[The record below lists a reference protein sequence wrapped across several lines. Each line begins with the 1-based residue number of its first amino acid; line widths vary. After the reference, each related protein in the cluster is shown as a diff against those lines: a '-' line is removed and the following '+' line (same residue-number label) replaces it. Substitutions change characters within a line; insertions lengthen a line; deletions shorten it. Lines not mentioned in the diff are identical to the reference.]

1 MNDRINSQMP
11 SPMKRILVLVSGSG
25 SNLQAILDSCASGK
39 IAGEVVGVI
48 SNKADAYGL
57 VRAQTAGVATSILAQ
72 QQFAS
77 RAEYDIALQALM
89 DDYQPD
95 LVVLAGFMRILSA
108 DLVRHFA
115 GRMINI
121 HPSLLPKYQ
130 GLHTH
135 QRAID
140 AGDSEHGASVHFVTE
155 ELDGGPVILQA
166 RVPIFEGDDIEEVAA
181 RVQVQEHSIYPLVV
195 QWFCEGRL
203 RMQGDTVLLDG
214 AALGPAGHACE

>member
-1 MNDRINSQMP
+1 MVRSRSSSNDA
-11 SPMKRILVLVSGSG
+11 ILVLISGSG
-25 SNLQAILDSCASGK
+25 SNLQAILDHCASGK

-57 VRAQTAGVATSILAQ
+57 VRAEEAVATSILAQ

-77 RAEYDIALQALM
+77 REEYDAALLALM
-89 DDYQPD
+89 ADYQPD
-95 LVVLAGFMRILSA
+95 LVVLAGFMRILSG

-140 AGDSEHGASVHFVTE
+140 DGEREHGASVHFVTE
-155 ELDGGPVILQA
+155 ELDGA
-166 RVPIFEGDDIEEVAA
+166 R
-181 RVQVQEHSIYPLVV
+181 
-195 QWFCEGRL
+195 
-203 RMQGDTVLLDG
+203 
-214 AALGPAGHACE
+214 

>member
-1 MNDRINSQMP
+1 
-11 SPMKRILVLVSGSG
+11 MKRILVLISGNG
-25 SNLQAILDSCASGK
+25 SNLQTILDGCADGK
-39 IAGEVVGVI
+39 IAGQVVGVI

-57 VRAQTAGVATSILAQ
+57 VRAKEAGVATAILAQ
-72 QQFAS
+72 QQFPS
-77 RAEYDIALQALM
+77 REEYDAALLALM
-89 DDYQPD
+89 ADYQPD

-140 AGDSEHGASVHFVTE
+140 AGDDEHGASVHFVTE

-166 RVPIFEGDDIEEVAA
+166 RVPIFEGDDADEVAA

-203 RMQGDTVLLDG
+203 RMQEGTALLDG
-214 AALGPAGHACE
+214 IALGPAGYASE

>member
-1 MNDRINSQMP
+1 MM
-11 SPMKRILVLVSGSG
+11 RILVLISGSG
-25 SNLQAILDSCASGK
+25 SNLQAILDGCASGK
-39 IAGEVVGVI
+39 IAGQVVGVI
-48 SNKADAYGL
+48 SNRADAYGL
-57 VRAQTAGVATSILAQ
+57 VRAKEAGVATAILAQ

-77 RAEYDIALQALM
+77 REEYDATLLALM
-89 DDYQPD
+89 QDYQPD

-140 AGDSEHGASVHFVTE
+140 AGDDEHGASVHFVTE

-166 RVPIFEGDDIEEVAA
+166 RVPIFEGDDADEVAA

-203 RMQGDTVLLDG
+203 QMREGAALLDG
-214 AALGPAGHACE
+214 VVLGSAGHACE

>member
-1 MNDRINSQMP
+1 MT
-11 SPMKRILVLVSGSG
+11 SPMKRILVLISGNG
-25 SNLQAILDSCASGK
+25 SNLQTILDSCADGK
-39 IAGEVVGVI
+39 IAGQVVGVI

-57 VRAQTAGVATSILAQ
+57 VRAKEAGVATAILAQ

-77 RAEYDIALQALM
+77 REEYDAALLALM
-89 DDYQPD
+89 NDYQPD

-115 GRMINI
+115 GRMVNI

-140 AGDSEHGASVHFVTE
+140 AGDDEHGASVHFVTE

-166 RVPIFEGDDIEEVAA
+166 RVPIFEGDTAEEVAA

-203 RMQGDTVLLDG
+203 QMLEAAALLDG
-214 AALGPAGHACE
+214 ALLGPAGYASE

>member
-1 MNDRINSQMP
+1 MM
-11 SPMKRILVLVSGSG
+11 RILVLISGNG
-25 SNLQAILDSCASGK
+25 SNLQVILDHCASGK

-57 VRAQTAGVATSILAQ
+57 IRAQEAGVATTTLSQ
-72 QQFAS
+72 QQFAN
-77 RAEYDIALQALM
+77 REEYDAALLALM
-89 DDYQPD
+89 ADYQPD
-95 LVVLAGFMRILSA
+95 LVVLAGFMRILSPQ
-108 DLVRHFA
+108 LVRHFA

-166 RVPIFEGDDIEEVAA
+166 SVPIFEGDEADEVAA

-203 RMQGDTVLLDG
+203 QMRDGSAFLDG
-214 AALGPAGHACE
+214 KQLGPAGYACE

>member
-1 MNDRINSQMP
+1 MM
-11 SPMKRILVLVSGSG
+11 RILVLISGNG
-25 SNLQAILDSCASGK
+25 SNLQAVLDHCASGK

-57 VRAQTAGVATSILAQ
+57 IRAQEVGVATATLSQ

-77 RAEYDIALQALM
+77 REEYDAALLALM
-89 DDYQPD
+89 ADYQPD
-95 LVVLAGFMRILSA
+95 LVVLAGFMRILSPQ
-108 DLVRHFA
+108 LVRHFA

-166 RVPIFEGDDIEEVAA
+166 SVPIFEGDDADEVAA

-203 RMQGDTVLLDG
+203 QMREGSAFLDG
-214 AALGPAGHACE
+214 KQLGPAGYACE

>member
-1 MNDRINSQMP
+1 MT
-11 SPMKRILVLVSGSG
+11 SPMKRILVLISGNG
-25 SNLQAILDSCASGK
+25 SNLQTLLDHCASGK
-39 IAGEVVGVI
+39 IAGDVVGVI
-48 SNKADAYGL
+48 SNRADAYGL
-57 VRAQTAGVATSILAQ
+57 VRAREAGVATAILAQ

-77 RAEYDIALQALM
+77 REEYDVALLALM
-89 DDYQPD
+89 ADYQPD

-140 AGDSEHGASVHFVTE
+140 DGEREHGASVHFVTE

-166 RVPIFEGDDIEEVAA
+166 RVPIFEGDSADEVAA

-203 RMQGDTVLLDG
+203 RMQEGTALLDG
-214 AALGPAGHACE
+214 VALGPAGYASE

>member
-1 MNDRINSQMP
+1 MT
-11 SPMKRILVLVSGSG
+11 SPMKRILVLISGNG
-25 SNLQAILDSCASGK
+25 SNLQTILDHCASGK
-39 IAGEVVGVI
+39 VAGEVVGVI
-48 SNKADAYGL
+48 SNRVDAYGL
-57 VRAQTAGVATSILAQ
+57 VRAKEAGVATAILAQ

-77 RAEYDIALQALM
+77 RAEYDVALLALM
-89 DDYQPD
+89 ADYQPD

-140 AGDSEHGASVHFVTE
+140 DGEREHGASVHFVTE

-166 RVPIFEGDDIEEVAA
+166 RVPIFEGDSADEVAA

-203 RMQGDTVLLDG
+203 QMREGAALLDG
-214 AALGPAGHACE
+214 AELGPAGHASE

>member
-1 MNDRINSQMP
+1 MNDRINSQMA
-11 SPMKRILVLVSGSG
+11 SPMKRILVLISGNG
-25 SNLQAILDSCASGK
+25 SNLQTILDSCAGGK

-57 VRAQTAGVATSILAQ
+57 VRAKEAGVATAILAQ

-77 RAEYDIALQALM
+77 RGEYDAALLALM
-89 DDYQPD
+89 ADYQPD

-135 QRAID
+135 QRAIE
-140 AGDSEHGASVHFVTE
+140 AGDDEHGASVHFVTE

-166 RVPIFEGDDIEEVAA
+166 RVPIFEGDGADEVAA

-203 RMQGDTVLLDG
+203 QMRAGAALLDG
-214 AALGPAGHACE
+214 KLLGPAGYASE

>member
-1 MNDRINSQMP
+1 MNDRINSQMTT
-11 SPMKRILVLVSGSG
+11 PMKRILVLISGNG
-25 SNLQAILDSCASGK
+25 SNLQTILDGCAGGK

-57 VRAQTAGVATSILAQ
+57 VRAKEAGVAAAILAQ

-77 RAEYDIALQALM
+77 REEYDAALLAQMA
-89 DDYQPD
+89 DYQPD

-140 AGDSEHGASVHFVTE
+140 AGDDEHGASVHFVTE

-166 RVPIFEGDDIEEVAA
+166 RVPIFEGDDAGEVAA

-203 RMQGDTVLLDG
+203 QMRAGSALLDG
-214 AALGPAGHACE
+214 MQLGPAGYASE

>member
-1 MNDRINSQMP
+1 MM
-11 SPMKRILVLVSGSG
+11 RILVLISGSG
-25 SNLQAILDSCASGK
+25 SNLQTILDSCAGGK

-57 VRAQTAGVATSILAQ
+57 VRAEEAGVATSILAQ

-77 RAEYDIALQALM
+77 REAYDAALLALM
-89 DDYQPD
+89 QEYRPD
-95 LVVLAGFMRILSA
+95 LVVLAGFMRILSPG
-108 DLVRHFA
+108 LVQHFA
-115 GRMINI
+115 GRMLNI

-140 AGDSEHGASVHFVTE
+140 AGDAEHGASVHFVTE

-166 RVPIFEGDDIEEVAA
+166 RVPIFEGDDAGDVAA
-181 RVQVQEHSIYPLVV
+181 RVQAQEHSIYPLVV

-203 RMQGDTVLLDG
+203 RMQEGKALLDG
-214 AALGPAGHACE
+214 AVLEPAGYASE